1 MVEIE
6 HIQDIE
12 KDQPAKSSAK
22 EQKLKDPVDANTE
35 TQDTEVSEATEH
47 DKQIENQEDN
57 TPENNILV
65 NSNTNVHDLKPGN
78 RFYGSIKYNNPKGKQ
93 QAQQGIFL
101 ILTSEVKGKKGQS
114 REYTMTNCTRQEYK
128 VCSGAIKIAN
138 IADLKK
144 KKKIEKKALEQ
155 FGSKTEIKELLNKL
169 EEEFKKKE
177 EEEKEKEELKKIQFS
192 FSSLEPED
200 KLKSLIKAGMNNI
213 WMVGPAGCGKS
224 TIARNTAKELDI
236 PYLCIS
242 CGIGT
247 SATEFTGYKYPTREA
262 TKFAEF
268 YAKKSIILIDEMTA
282 LDPSVAQVI
291 NAALANGEIE
301 TTTGTVLRHPECI
314 IIATSNTFGNG
325 GDDMNFDRYIEG
337 LPCLKKRIPTHG
349 IGTGKFVKLHISIC
363 KNCWCSAQALMVRAY
378 TAMRIIDMLESQ
390 GYRVQ
395 ISAYADNED
404 PGYFNEEP
412 IGFLGVEV
420 IIKKFEDPLIKGQ
433 ILTAIS
439 PWFFRYWMFKFWN
452 AKFKMNWGYGHSVRP
467 MKKETTSDIYIQT
480 GEALTD
486 EDAESTIERISKLFN
501 KEEQFQLLGGS
512 VTILYGTINLRI
524 LDNLWKRE
532 PAQQK

>member
-1 MVEIE
+1 
-6 HIQDIE
+6 
-12 KDQPAKSSAK
+12 
-22 EQKLKDPVDANTE
+22 
-35 TQDTEVSEATEH
+35 
-47 DKQIENQEDN
+47 
-57 TPENNILV
+57 
-65 NSNTNVHDLKPGN
+65 
-78 RFYGSIKYNNPKGKQ
+78 
-93 QAQQGIFL
+93 
-101 ILTSEVKGKKGQS
+101 
-114 REYTMTNCTRQEYK
+114 MTNCTGQEYK

-192 FSSLEPED
+192 FSSLGPED

-325 GDDMNFDRYIEG
+325 ADRQYVANNQLDASTIDRFTGAIIEVNYSVKYESQFDHEVVDYIYLLRNCIKINSLRRIASTRMIQAAEKM
-337 LPCLKKRIPTHG
+337 KKVG
-349 IGTGKFVKLHISIC
+349 MSDWK
-363 KNCWCSAQALMVRAY
+363 
-378 TAMRIIDMLESQ
+378 DML
-390 GYRVQ
+390 
-395 ISAYADNED
+395 
-404 PGYFNEEP
+404 
-412 IGFLGVEV
+412 
-420 IIKKFEDPLIKGQ
+420 II
-433 ILTAIS
+433 
-439 PWFFRYWMFKFWN
+439 
-452 AKFKMNWGYGHSVRP
+452 NW
-467 MKKETTSDIYIQT
+467 SDTEKNIVKQYIQKVEENKT
-480 GEALTD
+480 RQSVD
-486 EDAESTIERISKLFN
+486 STIEFIRNRFSNSTSTMELK
-501 KEEQFQLLGGS
+501 
-512 VTILYGTINLRI
+512 T
-524 LDNLWKRE
+524 
-532 PAQQK
+532 AA

>member
-22 EQKLKDPVDANTE
+22 EQKLKDPKDLTTE
-35 TQDTEVSEATEH
+35 TQDTDASEATEH
-47 DKQIENQEDN
+47 DEQIENQEDN
-57 TPENNILV
+57 IRKNSTLV
-65 NSNTNVHDLKPGN
+65 NHNTDVHDLKPGN
-78 RFYGSIKYNNPKGKQ
+78 RFYGSIKYNNSKGKQ

-101 ILTSEVKGKKGQS
+101 VLTSEVKGKRGQS
-114 REYTMTNCTRQEYK
+114 REYTITNCTGQEYK
-128 VCSGAIKIAN
+128 VCSRAIKIAN
-138 IADLKK
+138 ITDLKK
-144 KKKIEKKALEQ
+144 KKQIEKKALEQ

-169 EEEFKKKE
+169 KEEF
-177 EEEKEKEELKKIQFS
+177 EKEKEELKKIQFS

-200 KLKSLIKAGMNNI
+200 KLKNLIKAGMNNI

-325 GDDMNFDRYIEG
+325 ADRQYVANNQLDASTIDRFTGAIIEVNYSVKYESQFDHEVVDYIYLLRDCIKINSLRRIASTRMIQAAEKM
-337 LPCLKKRIPTHG
+337 KKVG
-349 IGTGKFVKLHISIC
+349 MLDWK
-363 KNCWCSAQALMVRAY
+363 
-378 TAMRIIDMLESQ
+378 DMLIINWSDTEKNIVKQ
-390 GYRVQ
+390 YIQKV
-395 ISAYADNED
+395 
-404 PGYFNEEP
+404 EENKTKQSTAS
-412 IGFLGVEV
+412 
-420 IIKKFEDPLIKGQ
+420 IIE
-433 ILTAIS
+433 AIRKDFS
-439 PWFFRYWMFKFWN
+439 N
-452 AKFKMNWGYGHSVRP
+452 STVTAKFK
-467 MKKETTSDIYIQT
+467 T
-480 GEALTD
+480 A
-486 EDAESTIERISKLFN
+486 A
-501 KEEQFQLLGGS
+501 
-512 VTILYGTINLRI
+512 
-524 LDNLWKRE
+524 
-532 PAQQK
+532 

>member
-22 EQKLKDPVDANTE
+22 EQKLKDPKDLTTE
-35 TQDTEVSEATEH
+35 TQDTDASEATEH
-47 DKQIENQEDN
+47 DEQIENQEDN
-57 TPENNILV
+57 IYEDSTLV
-65 NSNTNVHDLKPGN
+65 NHNTDVHDLKPGN
-78 RFYGSIKYNNPKGKQ
+78 RFYGSIKYNNSKGKQ

-101 ILTSEVKGKKGQS
+101 ILTSVVKGKKGQS
-114 REYTMTNCTRQEYK
+114 REYTITNCTGQEYK

-155 FGSKTEIKELLNKL
+155 FGSKTEIKELLN
-169 EEEFKKKE
+169 KE

-325 GDDMNFDRYIEG
+325 ADCQYVANNQLDASTIDRFTGAIIEVDYSVKYESQFDHEVVDYIYLLRNCIKINSLRRIASTRMIQAAEKM
-337 LPCLKKRIPTHG
+337 KKAG
-349 IGTGKFVKLHISIC
+349 MLDWK
-363 KNCWCSAQALMVRAY
+363 
-378 TAMRIIDMLESQ
+378 DMLIINWSDTEKNIVKQ
-390 GYRVQ
+390 YIQKV
-395 ISAYADNED
+395 
-404 PGYFNEEP
+404 EENKTKQSTAS
-412 IGFLGVEV
+412 
-420 IIKKFEDPLIKGQ
+420 IIE
-433 ILTAIS
+433 AIRKDFS
-439 PWFFRYWMFKFWN
+439 N
-452 AKFKMNWGYGHSVRP
+452 STVTAKFK
-467 MKKETTSDIYIQT
+467 T
-480 GEALTD
+480 A
-486 EDAESTIERISKLFN
+486 A
-501 KEEQFQLLGGS
+501 
-512 VTILYGTINLRI
+512 
-524 LDNLWKRE
+524 
-532 PAQQK
+532 

>member
-22 EQKLKDPVDANTE
+22 EQKLKDPKDVTTE
-35 TQDTEVSEATEH
+35 TQDTDASEATEH
-47 DKQIENQEDN
+47 DEQIENQEDN
-57 TPENNILV
+57 IREDSTLV
-65 NSNTNVHDLKPGN
+65 NHNTDVHDLKPGN
-78 RFYGSIKYNNPKGKQ
+78 RFYGSIKYNNSKGKQ

-101 ILTSEVKGKKGQS
+101 VLTSEVKGKRGQS
-114 REYTMTNCTRQEYK
+114 REYTITNCTGQEYK

-138 IADLKK
+138 ITDLKK

-155 FGSKTEIKELLNKL
+155 FGSKKEIKELLNKL
-169 EEEFKKKE
+169 KEEFEKKE
-177 EEEKEKEELKKIQFS
+177 KEEKEKEELKKIQFS

-200 KLKSLIKAGMNNI
+200 KLKNLIKAGMNNI

-224 TIARNTAKELDI
+224 TIARNTAKELDV

-325 GDDMNFDRYIEG
+325 ADRQYVANNQLDASTIDRFTGAIIEVDYSVKYESQFDHEVVDYIYLLRNCIKINSLRRIASTRMIQAAEKM
-337 LPCLKKRIPTHG
+337 KKVG
-349 IGTGKFVKLHISIC
+349 MLDWK
-363 KNCWCSAQALMVRAY
+363 
-378 TAMRIIDMLESQ
+378 DMLIINWSDTEKNIVKQ
-390 GYRVQ
+390 YIQKV
-395 ISAYADNED
+395 
-404 PGYFNEEP
+404 EENKTKQSTAS
-412 IGFLGVEV
+412 
-420 IIKKFEDPLIKGQ
+420 IIE
-433 ILTAIS
+433 AIRKDFS
-439 PWFFRYWMFKFWN
+439 N
-452 AKFKMNWGYGHSVRP
+452 STVTAKFK
-467 MKKETTSDIYIQT
+467 T
-480 GEALTD
+480 A
-486 EDAESTIERISKLFN
+486 A
-501 KEEQFQLLGGS
+501 
-512 VTILYGTINLRI
+512 
-524 LDNLWKRE
+524 
-532 PAQQK
+532 

>member
-78 RFYGSIKYNNPKGKQ
+78 RFYGSIKYNNSKGKQ

-101 ILTSEVKGKKGQS
+101 VLTSEVKGKRGQS
-114 REYTMTNCTRQEYK
+114 REYTITNCTGREYK

-138 IADLKK
+138 ITDLKK
-144 KKKIEKKALEQ
+144 KKQIEKEALEQ

-169 EEEFKKKE
+169 
-177 EEEKEKEELKKIQFS
+177 KEELNKIQFS

-200 KLKSLIKAGMNNI
+200 KLKNLIKAGMNNI

-224 TIARNTAKELDI
+224 TIARNTAKELDV

-325 GDDMNFDRYIEG
+325 ADRQYVANNQLDASTIDRFTGAIIEVDYSVKYESQFDHEVVDYIYLLRNCIKINSLRRIASTRMIQAAEKM
-337 LPCLKKRIPTHG
+337 KKAG
-349 IGTGKFVKLHISIC
+349 MLDWK
-363 KNCWCSAQALMVRAY
+363 
-378 TAMRIIDMLESQ
+378 DMLIINWSDTEKNIVKQ
-390 GYRVQ
+390 YIQKV
-395 ISAYADNED
+395 
-404 PGYFNEEP
+404 EENKTKQSTAS
-412 IGFLGVEV
+412 
-420 IIKKFEDPLIKGQ
+420 IIEAVLKDFSNS
-433 ILTAIS
+433 TVT
-439 PWFFRYWMFKFWN
+439 
-452 AKFKMNWGYGHSVRP
+452 AKFK
-467 MKKETTSDIYIQT
+467 T
-480 GEALTD
+480 A
-486 EDAESTIERISKLFN
+486 A
-501 KEEQFQLLGGS
+501 
-512 VTILYGTINLRI
+512 
-524 LDNLWKRE
+524 
-532 PAQQK
+532 